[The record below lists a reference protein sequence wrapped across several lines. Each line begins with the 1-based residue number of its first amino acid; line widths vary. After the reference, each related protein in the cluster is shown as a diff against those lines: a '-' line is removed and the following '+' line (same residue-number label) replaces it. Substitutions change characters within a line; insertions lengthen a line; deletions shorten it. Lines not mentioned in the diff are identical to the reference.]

1 MWVAAPKRRPVMERR
16 IHSPTLHARSAQSN
30 GCGARMSA
38 AIALDASRCARR
50 RINSPL
56 LYACSHLP
64 RSFAKRGYPD
74 TGLKAR
80 QWNSPGKATKER
92 SRREK
97 VAGPSRPRRDTECRS
112 AASAFGARGRDAPAT
127 IRSSPQSRY
136 FRQMVSCGVPIR
148 RRRFIIQP
156 KVARNELPWGKRTEG
171 YLPRRG
177 SINSRAPEMKPL
189 AG

>member
-1 MWVAAPKRRPVMERR
+1 MWVAAPKRRRVMERR
-16 IHSPTLHARSAQSN
+16 IHSPTFHARSAQSN
-30 GCGARMSA
+30 GCSARMSA

-64 RSFAKRGYPD
+64 RSVAKRGYPD

-80 QWNSPGKATKER
+80 QCDSPGKAAKER
-92 SRREK
+92 RPGSPVINGTSPERAGFSR
-97 VAGPSRPRRDTECRS
+97 
-112 AASAFGARGRDAPAT
+112 APGHIT
-127 IRSSPQSRY
+127 
-136 FRQMVSCGVPIR
+136 PIR

-156 KVARNELPWGKRTEG
+156 KVARNELPWGKRTDG

-177 SINSRAPEMKPL
+177 SIKSRAPEMKPL
-189 AG
+189 RGRCSVAR